1 MELQPFTR
9 GAAAPGTWCCSPW
22 HTRLQVIRRKP
33 EEFKIACL
41 LDLRSLWPAE
51 HSPFYAGFGNRD
63 SDHTA
68 YAAAGVPPAR
78 ILIINPKGEI
88 RHSSRTYCWA
98 SYPRLLQLAREMFP
112 PIDTEEEQVEEDYTS
127 FNYWK
132 RPVAAMPVP
141 AVAPPAEAP
150 TTGAAIGTDAAAA
163 SNAAPAAAAAT
174 AATAAA
180 TAAPSAAAAAT
191 TAAAEEGP
199 APEEPAHGIAARP
212 RTPDPGL
219 PRTPAKSPRK
229 VAKDPSTPLLSPGRR
244 GPGALVV
251 LDLAREAHGDGGG
264 AGGETSVFE
273 LGGSWGG
280 QETGGELQPDAGL
293 LAGGGDIEWHR
304 DDLREDDRGATA
316 AADLPPTLARFTANA
331 SPTPRRPRPSPP
343 APSAAPSAAPSELE
357 DVLLEETRV
366 PALHPAQS
374 PSDSALDEQISAL
387 EEQISALAERT
398 SE

>member
-1 MELQPFTR
+1 MLQPLAH
-9 GAAAPGTWCCSPW
+9 GVAAPW

-141 AVAPPAEAP
+141 AVARDYYNSVYPL
-150 TTGAAIGTDAAAA
+150 
-163 SNAAPAAAAAT
+163 
-174 AATAAA
+174 
-180 TAAPSAAAAAT
+180 PS
-191 TAAAEEGP
+191 
-199 APEEPAHGIAARP
+199 
-212 RTPDPGL
+212 
-219 PRTPAKSPRK
+219 
-229 VAKDPSTPLLSPGRR
+229 
-244 GPGALVV
+244 
-251 LDLAREAHGDGGG
+251 
-264 AGGETSVFE
+264 
-273 LGGSWGG
+273 
-280 QETGGELQPDAGL
+280 
-293 LAGGGDIEWHR
+293 
-304 DDLREDDRGATA
+304 
-316 AADLPPTLARFTANA
+316 
-331 SPTPRRPRPSPP
+331 
-343 APSAAPSAAPSELE
+343 
-357 DVLLEETRV
+357 
-366 PALHPAQS
+366 
-374 PSDSALDEQISAL
+374 
-387 EEQISALAERT
+387 
-398 SE
+398 

>member
-150 TTGAAIGTDAAAA
+150 TTGAAIGTEAAAA

-174 AATAAA
+174 AA
-180 TAAPSAAAAAT
+180 
-191 TAAAEEGP
+191 
-199 APEEPAHGIAARP
+199 
-212 RTPDPGL
+212 
-219 PRTPAKSPRK
+219 
-229 VAKDPSTPLLSPGRR
+229 VRR
-244 GPGALVV
+244 RRHLQC
-251 LDLAREAHGDGGG
+251 AREVRWCVVEQQSVGAVDHGHEG
-264 AGGETSVFE
+264 ASRHK
-273 LGGSWGG
+273 G
-280 QETGGELQPDAGL
+280 QQRLDQLRGRLRL
-293 LAGGGDIEWHR
+293 LHE
-304 DDLREDDRGATA
+304 
-316 AADLPPTLARFTANA
+316 
-331 SPTPRRPRPSPP
+331 
-343 APSAAPSAAPSELE
+343 
-357 DVLLEETRV
+357 
-366 PALHPAQS
+366 
-374 PSDSALDEQISAL
+374 
-387 EEQISALAERT
+387 
-398 SE
+398 

>member
-112 PIDTEEEQVEEDYTS
+112 PIDMGEEQVEEDYTS

-150 TTGAAIGTDAAAA
+150 ATGAAIGTDAAAA
-163 SNAAPAAAAAT
+163 SSAAPAAAAAAT
-174 AATAAA
+174 ATAAA
-180 TAAPSAAAAAT
+180 AAAPSAAAAAA
-191 TAAAEEGP
+191 TAAAEEDSASESARQG
-199 APEEPAHGIAARP
+199 GSRP
-212 RTPDPGL
+212 RTPDPGP

-229 VAKDPSTPLLSPGRR
+229 VAKDPATPLLSPGRR

-251 LDLAREAHGDGGG
+251 LDLAREAHGDRGG
-264 AGGETSVFE
+264 AGGQTSVFE

-280 QETGGELQPDAGL
+280 QETGGRLQPDVGL
-293 LAGGGDIEWHR
+293 LAGGGDIEWHQE
-304 DDLREDDRGATA
+304 DLGEDDRGPTA
-316 AADLPPTLARFTANA
+316 AADLPPTLARFTADA
-331 SPTPRRPRPSPP
+331 SPTPRRPRPSP
-343 APSAAPSAAPSELE
+343 AAPSELE
-357 DVLLEETRV
+357 DVLQETKG
-366 PALHPAQS
+366 PAGLPGQT
-374 PSDSALDEQISAL
+374 PSDAALDEQISAL